1 MRRQHASLRDR
12 ARYLFDTRLARSM
25 GTLLGW
31 LALGCLMVVV
41 PVSTL
46 LVWMDPSAPRS
57 LSGRLTAVWRTS
69 AETLRLGVATGA
81 PLRMLLS
88 VLLGLITLLCV
99 STLTGVITTGLGD
112 RLAELRRGR
121 STVLERDHV
130 VVLGWSEH
138 VFTVVAELT
147 AARGGRRRGIVAVLA
162 DRDTAEMDKALAAA
176 PAAGGARLV
185 CRTGALTEPG
195 ALALVAP
202 AAAESVLVL
211 PAEDTD
217 ADLEVVRVLLALR
230 SLTGTE
236 AGPAVVAAVRDGRYL
251 AAARLAAG
259 ARGVV
264 LETDSTTARL
274 LVQSARRPGLPAVL
288 RDLLDVAGA
297 EFRVFEAPGPAGP
310 AFAEVA
316 LRFESACV
324 VGILRADG
332 RPLLA
337 PGPETVLGTGD
348 RLVVVADDDTAAVPA
363 DRRAHIDPAAM
374 APPAPGSEIPSRI
387 LLLGWNRRAPLVVD
401 VLRRTTRPGSVLD
414 VVTGPDDGLVRG
426 HVEGLTDTGWP
437 GVTHHVGDLGRPE
450 TLRTLDVFG
459 YDSVIVLGPDRDA
472 RAGSGRPDDRTLLT
486 LLMLRSREEET
497 GRALPVVAELC
508 DHRSRALAQLGPES
522 DAVVRG
528 ELTALLMAQISL
540 NPTLAPVFEE
550 VFAARGGG
558 LVLRPA
564 GLYVRPGHDASFA
577 TVVAAALRRGECAIG
592 YRAHLPRTAHRDD
605 GIRLAPGKSERR
617 VWAAEDEVVVLSAA
631 PRARGA
637 GDDDSDALPHM
648 RRPPEADAPSSDRG
662 LEAGG
667 PPTGRP
673 PERP

>member
-12 ARYLFDTRLARSM
+12 VRYLFDTRLARST
-25 GTLLGW
+25 GTLLSW
-31 LALGCLMVVV
+31 LALGCLVVVV

-88 VLLGLITLLCV
+88 VLLGLIALLCV
-99 STLTGVITTGLGD
+99 STLIGVITTGLGD
-112 RLAELRRGR
+112 RLAELRQGR
-121 STVLERDHV
+121 STVLERDHA

-147 AARGGRRRGIVAVLA
+147 AARGGRGRGVVAVLA
-162 DRDTAEMDKALAAA
+162 DRDTAEMEKSLAAV
-176 PAAGGARLV
+176 PVTGGARVV

-202 AAAESVLVL
+202 AVAGSVLVL
-211 PAEDTD
+211 PSEDTG
-217 ADLEVVRVLLALR
+217 ADLEVVRVLLALG
-230 SLTGTE
+230 SLRGTE
-236 AGPAVVAAVRDGRYL
+236 AGPAVVAAVREGRCL
-251 AAARLAAG
+251 PAARLAAG

-264 LETDSTTARL
+264 LETDTTTARL

-297 EFRVFEAPGPAGP
+297 EFHVFEAPGPAGLT
-310 AFAEVA
+310 FAEAA
-316 LRFESACV
+316 LCFESACV
-324 VGILRADG
+324 IGVLRADG

-337 PGPETVLGTGD
+337 PEPGTVLGAGD
-348 RLVVVADDDTAAVPA
+348 RLVVVAHDDTAAAPA
-363 DRRAHIDPAAM
+363 DCRAHVDPTAM
-374 APPAPGSEIPSRI
+374 APPGTGPENPARV

-401 VLRRTTRPGSVLD
+401 VLRRTARPGSALD
-414 VVTGPDDGLVRG
+414 VVTDPDDGLSKG
-426 HVEGLTDTGWP
+426 HADGLADTARLR
-437 GVTHHVGDLGRPE
+437 VTHHVGDLARPE

-459 YDSVIVLGPDRDA
+459 YDSVIVLGPDAD
-472 RAGSGRPDDRTLLT
+472 AGSGRPDDRALLT
-486 LLMLRSREEET
+486 LLMLRSREEEA

-508 DHRSRALAQLGPES
+508 DHRSRALAPLGPQS

-558 LVLRPA
+558 LGLRPA
-564 GLYVRPGHDASFA
+564 GLYVRPGGEASFA
-577 TVVAAALRRGECAIG
+577 TVVAASLRRGECAIG
-592 YRAHLPRTAHRDD
+592 YRAHLPRSARRHD

-631 PRARGA
+631 PPVSGV
-637 GDDDSDALPHM
+637 GDDEPDALPRM
-648 RRPPEADAPSSDRG
+648 RRPPESDALSSDRG
-662 LEAGG
+662 PEED

-673 PERP
+673 PERQ